1 MYLRR
6 ACVLL
11 ILAGLSGCG
20 KPTTSGSVGSFTPS
34 TPAIPAPA
42 PTPAAVTHSYNG
54 TASVG
59 DFLTIVIN
67 STASTISYTNLSNG
81 DTGTLNYTVNA
92 DGSYAITDPNGNL
105 ISAYEVPG
113 YALVIQSAKSGPNHN
128 TPALI
133 TAVESGPISLGT
145 FANNS
150 YNYMSF
156 RTSFG
161 GLEIGSVSLG
171 PTSATNT
178 NYWPYGN
185 TNASET
191 GGAFGGGPMD
201 FTGLVESASGTYMSG
216 PVGGTGGGTDTI
228 FGTASGFFIVDSP
241 NGSII
246 GLQKA
251 ASPAFDPSV
260 AGTYNGIFYEKLNA
274 NNSGSTETGTP
285 STDKA
290 TIVISA
296 AGNITVTDSKNN
308 TFINAALIPV
318 ANASNLYGSAGQ
330 LTDPCYGLFTF
341 HVVTATYEHDVFV
354 TFVGNSVVFSKYSV
368 NLPWKEATGSYT
380 YWYGVGL
387 K

>member
-1 MYLRR
+1 M
-6 ACVLL
+6 
-11 ILAGLSGCG
+11 
-20 KPTTSGSVGSFTPS
+20 TTT
-34 TPAIPAPA
+34 I
-42 PTPAAVTHSYNG
+42 TPAAVTHTYHG

-59 DFLTIVIN
+59 DFLDITVN
-67 STASTISYTNLSNG
+67 STALTIAYSNLSNG
-81 DTGTLNYTVNA
+81 QSGTVPYTVNA
-92 DGSYAITDPNGNL
+92 NGSYAINDPTGNL
-105 ISAYEVPG
+105 LSAYEVPG
-113 YALVIQSAKSGPNHN
+113 YAMMIQSAKSGLSQN

-133 TAVESGPISLGT
+133 TAVESGPITLST

-161 GLEIGSVSLG
+161 GLEIGSVSIG
-171 PTSATNT
+171 STSGTNT

-185 TNASET
+185 TNSAET
-191 GGAFGGGPMD
+191 GGAFGGGTMD
-201 FTGLVESASGTYMSG
+201 FSGLAENASGTYMSG
-216 PVGGTGGGTDTI
+216 SVGGAGGGTDYI
-228 FGTASGFFIVDSP
+228 FGTTGGFFIVDSP

-251 ASPAFDPSV
+251 ATPNFDPSV
-260 AGTYNGIFYEKLNA
+260 AGTYNGIYYEKLNA

-285 STDKA
+285 STGQA
-290 TIVISA
+290 TVVITAA
-296 AGNITVTDSKNN
+296 AGITVTDSNNN
-308 TFINAALIPV
+308 TIINATLTPV
-318 ANASNLYGSAGQ
+318 ASSSNLYGTGSDGK

-341 HVVTATYEHDVFV
+341 HTVTPTFEHDVFV

-368 NLPWKEATGSYT
+368 NLPWNENTGTYT

>member
-1 MYLRR
+1 MRIR
-6 ACVLL
+6 PVFAFL
-11 ILAGLSGCG
+11 ILAGISGCV
-20 KPTTSGSVGSFTPS
+20 SQNQL
-34 TPAIPAPA
+34 A
-42 PTPAAVTHSYNG
+42 PTPAAVTHNYNG

-59 DFLTIVIN
+59 DFLTITVN
-67 STASTISYTNLSNG
+67 STALTITYSNLSNG
-81 DTGTLNYTVNA
+81 ETGTVPYTVNA
-92 DGSYAITDPNGNL
+92 NGSYTITDPTGNL

-113 YALVIQSAKSGPNHN
+113 YAMMIQSAKSGPDKN

-133 TAVESGPISLGT
+133 TAVESGPISLST

-161 GLEIGSVSLG
+161 GLEIGSVSIG
-171 PTSATNT
+171 TTAATNT

-185 TNASET
+185 TNPADT

-201 FTGLVESASGTYMSG
+201 FSGLVEDASGTYISG
-216 PVGGTGGGTDTI
+216 PVGGAGGGTDYI
-228 FGTASGFFIVDSP
+228 FGTTGGFFIVDTP

-246 GLQKA
+246 GLPKA
-251 ASPAFDPSV
+251 ATPNFDPSV

-285 STDKA
+285 STGQA
-290 TIVISA
+290 TIVVDTL
-296 AGNITVTDSKNN
+296 GNITVTDSNSN
-308 TFINAALIPV
+308 TIISALLTPV
-318 ANASNLYGSAGQ
+318 ASSTNLYGSAGQ

-341 HVVTATYEHDVFV
+341 HVVKPTYEHDVFV

-368 NLPWKEATGSYT
+368 TLPWVDSTGTYT

>member
-1 MYLRR
+1 MHFRP
-6 ACVLL
+6 AFAFL
-11 ILAGLSGCG
+11 ILVGISGCV
-20 KPTTSGSVGSFTPS
+20 SQNQL
-34 TPAIPAPA
+34 PA
-42 PTPAAVTHSYNG
+42 TPAAVTHAYHG

-59 DFLTIVIN
+59 DFLNITVN
-67 STASTISYTNLSNG
+67 STALTITYSNLSNG
-81 DTGTLNYTVNA
+81 ESGTVPYTVNA
-92 DGSYAITDPNGNL
+92 NGSYTINDPTGNL

-113 YALVIQSAKSGPNHN
+113 YAMMIQSAKSGPSQN

-133 TAVESGPISLGT
+133 TAVESGPITLST
-145 FANNS
+145 FSNKS

-161 GLEIGSVSLG
+161 GLEIGSVSIG
-171 PTSATNT
+171 SNSATNT

-185 TNASET
+185 TNPADT

-201 FTGLVESASGTYMSG
+201 FSGLVEDASGTYMSG
-216 PVGGTGGGTDTI
+216 AVGGAGGGTDYI
-228 FGTASGFFIVDSP
+228 FGTAGGFFIVDSP

-246 GLQKA
+246 GLPKA

-285 STDKA
+285 STGQA
-290 TIVISA
+290 TIVIDSL
-296 AGNITVTDSKNN
+296 GNITVTDSNNN
-308 TFINAALIPV
+308 TIISALLTPV
-318 ANASNLYGSAGQ
+318 ANSSNLYGTGSDGK

-341 HVVTATYEHDVFV
+341 HKVTGTFEHDVFV

-368 NLPWKEATGSYT
+368 TLPWVENTGTYT